1 MPAADNKFKAIV
13 ESLEDGYF
21 EVDLAGNLVS
31 FNQAMCDILGYDP
44 SEMTGM
50 NNRVFMDREN
60 AEKVFQTFNQVY
72 QTKKGCKAFDWQ
84 LIRKDGSLR
93 HVDTSVSLVTGSDG
107 NPVGFHGIAR
117 DMTEQKTQALR
128 VQQSQKLEALGTLA
142 AGISHDFNNIL
153 SGIFGY
159 AQLAKIS
166 LDNPRKASDQMDQVL
181 AAAQRAAEL
190 VQQVLSFSRE
200 AGDQKKKLRVY
211 LIVKES
217 MKLLRSS
224 FPAFIEI
231 KTRLDSKQMILADP
245 AKIHQMFMGLCLN
258 AYQTMKKNG
267 GVLTVSLT
275 DEKID
280 PPRQIQ
286 GGKVPAGEYLKLS
299 VADTGHNRNGKTFDT
314 PVDPDMDAG
323 TSGKLTGGMDTNDVQ
338 MIVDDHDGVLT
349 VHTRPDKGTRVEIF
363 FPVAGAE
370 KKPASSE
377 EQAPARAVSKTR
389 SQRSGKTIMLVDDE
403 KAIRQIY
410 EEFLTGHGYEVALF
424 ENGAA
429 ALNAFEADPSG
440 VDLVITDMTMPE
452 LTGDKLSEKILKVR
466 PDMPIILWCGF
477 SEDISED
484 MAIGMGIKEYIQKPV
499 SPRNLL
505 QIIRKILDEN

>member
-13 ESLEDGYF
+13 QSLEDGYY

-50 NNRVFMDREN
+50 NNRIFMDKEN

-84 LIRKDGSLR
+84 LIRKDGSVR
-93 HVDTSVSLVTGSDG
+93 HVDTSVSLVTGVDG

-117 DMTEQKTQALR
+117 DMTEQKSQALR
-128 VQQSQKLEALGTLA
+128 LQQSQKLEALGTLA

-166 LDNPRKASDQMDQVL
+166 LDNPRKASEQMDQVL
-181 AAAQRAAEL
+181 AAAQRAAGL
-190 VQQVLSFSRE
+190 VQQVLAFSRE
-200 AGDQKKKLRVY
+200 TGDQKKQLRVY

-224 FPAFIEI
+224 FPAFIEME
-231 KTRLDSKQMILADP
+231 TRLDSKQMIPADP

-258 AYQTMKKNG
+258 AYQTLKKNG

-275 DEKID
+275 DEKIIQ
-280 PPRQIQ
+280 PRQIQ
-286 GGKVPAGEYLKLS
+286 GKQVPAGEYLKLS
-299 VADTGHNRNGKTFDT
+299 VADTGHDRNGKTPDT
-314 PVDPDMDAG
+314 PVHPDTDAK
-323 TSGKLTGGMDTNDVQ
+323 TSGKLTGGMDLNDVQ
-338 MIVDDHDGVLT
+338 MIVDDHDGMLI
-349 VHTRPDKGTRVEIF
+349 VHTQPDKGTTVEVF

-370 KKPASSE
+370 TEPASE
-377 EQAPARAVSKTR
+377 ERAPARPVSKTP
-389 SQRSGKTIMLVDDE
+389 SQRSGKIIMLVDDE

-410 EEFLTGHGYEVALF
+410 EEFLTGHGYEVVLF

-429 ALNAFEADPSG
+429 ALKAFESDPNG

-452 LTGDKLSEKILKVR
+452 LTGDKLSENILEIR

-484 MAIGMGIKEYIQKPV
+484 TATGMGIKKYIQKPV
-499 SPRNLL
+499 SPRDLL
-505 QIIRKILDEN
+505 QSIQKILDEN

>member
-1 MPAADNKFKAIV
+1 MPVADNKFKAIV
-13 ESLEDGYF
+13 ESLEDGYY

-50 NNRVFMDREN
+50 NNRIFMDKEN
-60 AEKVFQTFNQVY
+60 AKKVFQTFNQVY
-72 QTKKGCKAFDWQ
+72 QTRKGCKAFDWQ

-93 HVDTSVSLVTGSDG
+93 HVDTSVSLLTGVDG
-107 NPVGFHGIAR
+107 DPVGFHGIAR
-117 DMTEQKTQALR
+117 DVTEQKNQALR
-128 VQQSQKLEALGTLA
+128 LQQSQKLEALGTMA

-166 LDNPRKASDQMDQVL
+166 LDNPGKASEQMDQVL
-181 AAAQRAAEL
+181 AAAQRAAGL

-200 AGDQKKKLRVY
+200 AGDQKKQLRVY

-224 FPAFIEI
+224 FPSFIEME
-231 KTRLDSKQMILADP
+231 TRLDSKQMIPAVP
-245 AKIHQMFMGLCLN
+245 AKIHQMFIGLCLN
-258 AYQTMKKNG
+258 AYQTLKKNG
-267 GVLTVSLT
+267 GVLTVSLK
-275 DEKID
+275 DETIIQ
-280 PPRQIQ
+280 PRQIQ
-286 GGKVPAGEYLKLS
+286 GKKLPAGEYLKLS
-299 VADTGHNRNGKTFDT
+299 VADTGHNRNGKTPDT
-314 PVDPDMDAG
+314 PVPLDTDTQTTGP
-323 TSGKLTGGMDTNDVQ
+323 LTGGMDTNDVQ
-338 MIVDDHDGVLT
+338 MIVDDHDGVLI
-349 VHTRPDKGTRVEIF
+349 VHTRPDKGTTVEIF

-370 KKPASSE
+370 KKPAPE
-377 EQAPARAVSKTR
+377 ERAPARAVSKTP

-429 ALNAFEADPSG
+429 GLNAFEADPKS

-452 LTGDKLSEKILKVR
+452 LTGDKLSEKILEIR

-484 MAIGMGIKEYIQKPV
+484 TAIGMGIKKYVQKPV
-499 SPRNLL
+499 SPRDLL
-505 QIIRKILDEN
+505 QSIQKILDEN

>member
-1 MPAADNKFKAIV
+1 MPVADNKFKAIV

-50 NNRVFMDREN
+50 NNRIFMDKEN

-72 QTKKGCKAFDWQ
+72 ETKKGCKAFDWQ
-84 LIRKDGSLR
+84 LIRKDGSVR

-128 VQQSQKLEALGTLA
+128 LQQSQKLEALGTLA

-166 LDNPRKASDQMDQVL
+166 LDNPRKASEQMDQVL

-200 AGDQKKKLRVY
+200 TGDQKKQLRVY

-224 FPAFIEI
+224 FPAFIEM
-231 KTRLDSKQMILADP
+231 KTRLDSKQMIPADP

-275 DEKID
+275 EEQIIQ
-280 PPRQIQ
+280 PRQIQ
-286 GGKVPAGEYLKLS
+286 GKEVPAGEYLKLS
-299 VADTGHNRNGKTFDT
+299 VADTGHNRNGKTPDT
-314 PVDPDMDAG
+314 PVHPDTDAQTTG
-323 TSGKLTGGMDTNDVQ
+323 QLTGGMDLNDVQ
-338 MIVDDHDGVLT
+338 MIVADHDGVLI
-349 VHTRPDKGTRVEIF
+349 VHTRPDNGTTVEIF

-370 KKPASSE
+370 KKPASE
-377 EQAPARAVSKTR
+377 ARAPAPAVSKTQ
-389 SQRSGKTIMLVDDE
+389 SQRSRKTIMLVDDE
-403 KAIRQIY
+403 KAIRQIF

-429 ALNAFEADPSG
+429 ALNAFKSDPESA
-440 VDLVITDMTMPE
+440 DLVITDMTMPE
-452 LTGDKLSEKILKVR
+452 LTGDKLSEKILEIR

-484 MAIGMGIKEYIQKPV
+484 TAVGMGIKKYIQKPV
-499 SPRNLL
+499 SPRDLL
-505 QIIRKILDEN
+505 QSIRNILDEN

>member
-1 MPAADNKFKAIV
+1 
-13 ESLEDGYF
+13 
-21 EVDLAGNLVS
+21 
-31 FNQAMCDILGYDP
+31 
-44 SEMTGM
+44 
-50 NNRVFMDREN
+50 
-60 AEKVFQTFNQVY
+60 VY
-72 QTKKGCKAFDWQ
+72 ETKKGCKAFDWQ
-84 LIRKDGSLR
+84 LIRKDGSVR
-93 HVDTSVSLVTGSDG
+93 HVDTSVSLVTGVDG

-117 DMTEQKTQALR
+117 DMTDQKTQALR
-128 VQQSQKLEALGTLA
+128 LQQSQKLEALGTLA

-200 AGDQKKKLRVY
+200 TGDQKKQLRVY

-224 FPAFIEI
+224 FPAFIEME
-231 KTRLDSKQMILADP
+231 TRLDSKQMIPADP

-258 AYQTMKKNG
+258 AYQTLKKNG

-275 DEKID
+275 DETIIQ
-280 PPRQIQ
+280 PLQIQ
-286 GGKVPAGEYLKLS
+286 GKKVPAGEYLKLS
-299 VADTGHNRNGKTFDT
+299 VADTGHNRNGKTPDT
-314 PVDPDMDAG
+314 PVHPDTDAK
-323 TSGKLTGGMDTNDVQ
+323 TSGKLTGGMDLNDVQ
-338 MIVDDHDGVLT
+338 MIVADHDGVLI
-349 VHTRPDKGTRVEIF
+349 VHTRPDKGTAVEIF

-370 KKPASSE
+370 KKPASAE
-377 EQAPARAVSKTR
+377 RAPAPAVSKTQ
-389 SQRSGKTIMLVDDE
+389 SQRSSKTIMLVDDE

-424 ENGAA
+424 ENGTA
-429 ALNAFEADPSG
+429 ALNAFKADPKS

-452 LTGDKLSEKILKVR
+452 LTGDKLSEKILEIR

-484 MAIGMGIKEYIQKPV
+484 TAVGMGIKKYIQKPV
-499 SPRNLL
+499 SPRDLL
-505 QIIRKILDEN
+505 QSIRKILDEN